1 MKAKKLWFADG
12 RLFIETDKG
21 EKLSQSLK
29 WYPRLAGAT
38 DAQREAY
45 RLSPVGIHWA
55 ELDEDVSFESFAYPD
70 EEPAENRLAVFF
82 NQHPEINVSKLAQ
95 RIGIPRSVFAS
106 YLCGAKTPSKE
117 RIKQIE
123 NALRNVGNELSAVS
137 L

>member
-1 MKAKKLWFADG
+1 MKATKVWFADG

-29 WYPRLAGAT
+29 WYPRLEAAT
-38 DAQREAY
+38 DAERAGY
-45 RLSPVGIHWA
+45 RLSPMGIHWA
-55 ELDEDVSFESFAYPD
+55 AIDEDVSFESFTYAD

-82 NQHPEINVSKLAQ
+82 NQHPEINVSKFAQ

-106 YLCGAKTPSKE
+106 YLCGAKKPSQQ
-117 RIKQIE
+117 RIKEIE
-123 NALRNVGNELSAVS
+123 NTLRDMGKELSTAV